1 MKVDLTEELKEQLV
15 HLAGLAVSGDTER
28 ARTHLM
34 RQARAMLKS
43 DPALAHALRQV
54 AASAEGSPRPKP
66 EFGLRRADPAWRSA
80 EPADNDSQLGLLRI
94 ESPPLIAH
102 EPVYET
108 YVLSA
113 LQSLVAEYEDPSRLE
128 TAGLAPS
135 RTALFSGPPGVG
147 KTLAARWIARKLR
160 RPLFVLDL
168 GAVMSRYL
176 GATGVN
182 LKKAIA
188 YAREHKCVLLLDE
201 LDAVAKRRDDS
212 TDVGEL
218 KRLVTVLLQ
227 ELDDWPP
234 GNLLIGATNHPQLLD
249 PAVWRRFEVRVDL
262 AAPREAELSKLM
274 ASLYPKGARIP
285 ELWSQVLPSLLAGT
299 SHSEMSR
306 VLMRLRRAV
315 ALEPGL
321 TEEEALIPVMSDYLA
336 GLSAAGRRTVA
347 LSLAV
352 HSKLSDRYIASNFK
366 VSRDTLRRARQRGS
380 A

>member
-1 MKVDLTEELKEQLV
+1 MDLIENLKEQLV

-28 ARTHLM
+28 VRTHLM
-34 RQARAMLKS
+34 RQARSILKS

-54 AASAEGSPRPKP
+54 AASTEVPAPSNQ
-66 EFGLRRADPAWRSA
+66 EFGLRRTEPAWKSSR
-80 EPADNDSQLGLLRI
+80 EPSDSDSQLGLLRI

-102 EPVYET
+102 EPVYEPH
-108 YVLSA
+108 VFA
-113 LQSLVAEYEDPSRLE
+113 VLQSLVAEYEDRSRLLK
-128 TAGLAPS
+128 AGLAPS

-147 KTLAARWIARKLR
+147 KTLAARWIARNLE

-168 GAVMSRYL
+168 GAVMSRFL

-182 LKKAIA
+182 LKKAFSFA
-188 YAREHKCVLLLDE
+188 KEQPCVLLLDE

-227 ELDDWPP
+227 ELDDWPA

-249 PAVWRRFEVRVDL
+249 SAVWRRFEVRVDL
-262 AAPREAELSKLM
+262 AAPKEAELTRLM
-274 ASLYPKGARIP
+274 ASLYPKGDAIP
-285 ELWSQVLPSLLAGT
+285 VLWSQVLPSLMAGT

-306 VLMRLRRAV
+306 VLMRLRRAMV
-315 ALEPGL
+315 LTPEL
-321 TEEEALIPVMSDYLA
+321 TEEEALLPVMNDYMA
-336 GLSAAGRRTVA
+336 GLDVAGRRSVA

-352 HSKLSDRYIASNFK
+352 HSDLSDRYIASHFN
-366 VSRDTLRRARQRGS
+366 VSRDTLRRARKGKS